1 MHCKV
6 IKLKIFYLLLLF
18 LLCHKKGLSQG
29 RADSI
34 KVKNEALLSQLESL
48 IKTNGSFR
56 EAVFVSEQ
64 GYQNKV
70 SPHNYYCDFINSY
83 TKLAKIHFAT
93 LKASTYKQPDSI
105 NYLLNLSLFDI
116 FSKSI
121 PIKSNTH
128 SISTTPFF
136 YNYDD
141 PQGDEDFGST
151 FVTRLLATH
160 YGNCRSLTYLYK
172 ILADETGAKCWLSLA
187 PNHIYIRN
195 YNKKTGWYNTELTS
209 GTFPTDAWIAASGYV
224 SADAIRSGVYMDTLS
239 NQQAIGLCILDLV
252 HGYIR
257 QTNNYTDGFVLKSC
271 NTVLQYH
278 SVNPM
283 ALLLKAE
290 ALKRLWLEEKKNKS
304 VLVPSTYTKMEEVYA
319 QLLKLEYREMPYKV
333 YQQWLKNTSQQK
345 DKFGNLQ
352 PHNKINN

>member
-1 MHCKV
+1 MKM
-6 IKLKIFYLLLLF
+6 FYLFLLF
-18 LLCHKKGLSQG
+18 LLCLKNVFSQD
-29 RADSI
+29 RVDSI
-34 KVKNEALLSQLESL
+34 RIKNEDLLNKLESL
-48 IKTNGSFR
+48 IKTSGLFK
-56 EAVFVSEQ
+56 EAVFLSEQ

-70 SPHNYYCDFINSY
+70 SPHNYYYDFIDSY
-83 TKLAKIHFAT
+83 TKLAKIHFGT

-121 PIKSNTH
+121 PVKSDTH
-128 SISTTPFF
+128 SISTTPFR
-136 YNYDD
+136 YNFDD
-141 PQGDEDFGST
+141 PQGDEDFSST

-172 ILADETGAKCWLSLA
+172 ILADEIGAKCWLSLA

-195 YNKKTGWYNTELTS
+195 YSKQVGWYNTELTS

-252 HGYIR
+252 HGYVR

-271 NTVLQYH
+271 NLVLEYH
-278 SVNPM
+278 PVNPM

-290 ALKRLWLEEKKNKS
+290 ALKQLYLDQRKNNNI
-304 VLVPSTYTKMEEVYA
+304 LAPATYTKMEKVYA

-333 YQQWLKNTSQQK
+333 YQQWLKSATQQK
-345 DKFGNLQ
+345 DKFEN
-352 PHNKINN
+352 H